1 MPNVVPIQPAP
12 TAPPVTAFPPATTA
26 GIKDNFYEYLD
37 AALQFVPESAADKAL
52 RARLA
57 SIGIGPG
64 KTFEFKDLSMEH
76 KVAILLAMK
85 DGDEKITKY
94 LSAGMKEINGWT
106 VGSVFGDQSFFNGNW
121 LLRAAAAKAGIY
133 GNDAVEAVY
142 PIARNDAKGKIL
154 DGSTHNYTL
163 TFPAGQLPPVNTFW
177 SVTMCDGKS
186 QLLIENP
193 INRYLINS
201 PMLPSMKKNADGS
214 LILGVTA
221 LQRSLRPVRYGSGGW
236 TVKLPHQYSQS
247 RRNGNGVFYF

>member
-37 AALQFVPESAADKAL
+37 AALQFVPESAAAKAL

-64 KTFEFKDLSMEH
+64 KTFELKDLSMEH

-106 VGSVFGDQSFFNGNW
+106 VGSVFGDQSFFNGISSI
-121 LLRAAAAKAGIY
+121 R
-133 GNDAVEAVY
+133 
-142 PIARNDAKGKIL
+142 PCC
-154 DGSTHNYTL
+154 
-163 TFPAGQLPPVNTFW
+163 PV
-177 SVTMCDGKS
+177 
-186 QLLIENP
+186 
-193 INRYLINS
+193 
-201 PMLPSMKKNADGS
+201 
-214 LILGVTA
+214 
-221 LQRSLRPVRYGSGGW
+221 
-236 TVKLPHQYSQS
+236 
-247 RRNGNGVFYF
+247 

>member
-1 MPNVVPIQPAP
+1 MKQPAP

-37 AALQFVPESAADKAL
+37 AALQFVPESAADKVL

-64 KTFEFKDLSMEH
+64 KTFEFKDLSMQH
-76 KVAILLAMK
+76 KAAFLLAMK
-85 DGDEKITKY
+85 DGDEKISKY

-106 VGSVFGDQSFFNGNW
+106 VGSVFADQAFFNGNW

-154 DGSTHNYTL
+154 DGSTHHYTL
-163 TFPAGQLPPVNTFW
+163 TFPAGKLPPVNAFW
-177 SVTMCDGKS
+177 SVTMYDGKS

-214 LILGVTA
+214 LTLGVTV
-221 LQRSLRPVRYGSGGW
+221 LQRSLRPCAMARVDGQWNYRFDIRSQGETE
-236 TVKLPHQYSQS
+236 TV
-247 RRNGNGVFYF
+247 FFDF